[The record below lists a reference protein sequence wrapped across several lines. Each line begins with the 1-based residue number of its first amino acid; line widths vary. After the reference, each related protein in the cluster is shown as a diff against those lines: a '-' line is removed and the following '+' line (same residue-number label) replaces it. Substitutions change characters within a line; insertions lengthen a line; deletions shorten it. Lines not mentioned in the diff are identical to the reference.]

1 MSACSRPESIE
12 AFLLPCLPM
21 KTMRCIGLLVF
32 CLNLGFVAPLAQASV
47 NEMPTHGLV
56 LAEVTTAPKK
66 APVAVKKSA
75 PKKSAVRKAATAKKP
90 AAKSRSRKES
100 EVIATPVPAAKLD
113 LTLPK
118 DMVKGLKP
126 PTQPA
131 NAAAEPSPLNTE
143 AAQKPI
149 LPAFFSDKGNE
160 DFQLNGRLLNN
171 EMQLQR
177 RSDGREVEGAALD
190 FQFKQ

>member
-1 MSACSRPESIE
+1 M
-12 AFLLPCLPM
+12 PCLPM

-47 NEMPTHGLV
+47 NEMSTTHGLM
-56 LAEVTTAPKK
+56 LAQATTEPKK
-66 APVAVKKSA
+66 APAAAKKAA
-75 PKKSAVRKAATAKKP
+75 PKKPAVRKAAAAKKP
-90 AAKSRSRKES
+90 AAKSRNRKDS

-118 DMVKGLKP
+118 DMVKSLKP
-126 PTQPA
+126 PTQPV
-131 NAAAEPSPLNTE
+131 NAAVEPSQLNPE
-143 AAQKPI
+143 AQQKPI
-149 LPAFFSDKGNE
+149 LPAFFSDKGSE